1 VQRLE
6 KARELRKQLDEINTS
21 IVADVSAVPA
31 TGADGKLS
39 HGSISSDDEDDISD
53 DGSLSTDQE
62 NRVAGY
68 AVRTRETRQ
77 ELPWTTK
84 ATIIFFHL
92 HPWLGNKN
100 FEVTSKV
107 HSCNSVTLGGW
118 LRKRDRILKW
128 IDIVTGL
135 TFNDA
140 LKAIPEQHRNKY
152 ESTLNPP
159 YPPLDLKAFMNK
171 IKTVKCRVAILH
183 KNSKGT
189 AQNSAAY
196 AKKSKQ
202 AVYIRASTKRIR
214 VLPLRKP
221 PKHLAAKQF
230 VAATIKSRWNQGL
243 AITKT
248 ELRMMVLTQF
258 AKEESFMNVYGN
270 KESSKSGLGKLNT
283 FLARA
288 IKAAGFS
295 VRESTISQ
303 KVPLNWRTLAEAGA
317 QRVRETFQKAE
328 VDVVVA
334 ADETFIRFHEED
346 SRVLAPVGEARIGKA
361 VTCDGKS
368 GCTVLPTMD
377 MLSSQLLPPLIIF
390 NGVFGGRLMTQ
401 WQEYTNSLVLFT
413 EKHWM
418 TTETMVLYFKW
429 LMSFY
434 KGKTVG
440 VIIDHAPSHTNDAL
454 MKWVEVL
461 NEQDTNGTK
470 LVVEWVDKGLTSIY
484 QPGDIS
490 VNKPL
495 KAMVKQEYYRF
506 ITENQDAFTPGE
518 KIKVPRER
526 LVSFIENAFHK
537 VNDGQRKKRMIAASF
552 RTCGLD
558 PFATD
563 LMEFTKHLDHLSES
577 QVYNKLLEKN
587 AAVKLDETHY

>member
-1 VQRLE
+1 MKLEQVKNSRTRPQASQPLPGRLLLRHRKKRSKTHCWHGYLTKVAVANEKQVQRLE

-202 AVYIRASTKRIR
+202 AVCIHSCKYEKDSCAST
-214 VLPLRKP
+214 P
-221 PKHLAAKQF
+221 
-230 VAATIKSRWNQGL
+230 
-243 AITKT
+243 
-248 ELRMMVLTQF
+248 
-258 AKEESFMNVYGN
+258 
-270 KESSKSGLGKLNT
+270 
-283 FLARA
+283 
-288 IKAAGFS
+288 KAAQAS
-295 VRESTISQ
+295 
-303 KVPLNWRTLAEAGA
+303 
-317 QRVRETFQKAE
+317 
-328 VDVVVA
+328 
-334 ADETFIRFHEED
+334 
-346 SRVLAPVGEARIGKA
+346 
-361 VTCDGKS
+361 C
-368 GCTVLPTMD
+368 
-377 MLSSQLLPPLIIF
+377 
-390 NGVFGGRLMTQ
+390 
-401 WQEYTNSLVLFT
+401 
-413 EKHWM
+413 
-418 TTETMVLYFKW
+418 
-429 LMSFY
+429 
-434 KGKTVG
+434 GKTVCCC
-440 VIIDHAPSHTNDAL
+440 ND
-454 MKWVEVL
+454 K
-461 NEQDTNGTK
+461 
-470 LVVEWVDKGLTSIY
+470 
-484 QPGDIS
+484 
-490 VNKPL
+490 
-495 KAMVKQEYYRF
+495 
-506 ITENQDAFTPGE
+506 
-518 KIKVPRER
+518 
-526 LVSFIENAFHK
+526 
-537 VNDGQRKKRMIAASF
+537 
-552 RTCGLD
+552 
-558 PFATD
+558 
-563 LMEFTKHLDHLSES
+563 ES
-577 QVYNKLLEKN
+577 LESGSC
-587 AAVKLDETHY
+587 HYKD